1 MDIVLRITVVYL
13 FVLVGLRILGKR
25 EFGQLSPLELVSLLM
40 IPEVVSQ
47 AMVGSDYSLTTGL
60 TGLAT
65 LLVLVFLTS
74 LLVQRFES
82 VEHFIAGQPTVLV
95 RDGEFIARAMNR
107 MRVTP
112 EEVFTEMRKAGM
124 EHLSEVKWAILEPD
138 GSIAIVARGEPESA
152 PGAPPHP
159 RDERKKGI

>member
-74 LLVQRFES
+74 LLV
-82 VEHFIAGQPTVLV
+82 
-95 RDGEFIARAMNR
+95 
-107 MRVTP
+107 
-112 EEVFTEMRKAGM
+112 
-124 EHLSEVKWAILEPD
+124 
-138 GSIAIVARGEPESA
+138 
-152 PGAPPHP
+152 
-159 RDERKKGI
+159 